1 MERQK
6 FFEGEEVQLVYTGEV
21 RKIRLIVNAG
31 WYWCYFLEGEDGYRI
46 DIDLRKIKKAIYD
59 NR

>member
-21 RKIRLIVNAG
+21 RRIRLVVNAG

-46 DIDLRKIKKAIYD
+46 DIDLRKIKKAI
-59 NR
+59 

>member
-21 RKIRLIVNAG
+21 RKIRLVVNAG
-31 WYWCYFLEGEDGYRI
+31 
-46 DIDLRKIKKAIYD
+46 
-59 NR
+59 